1 MLFNQTIC
9 GWEDWGRLYRSI
21 PDFLPLAQEIFVREK
36 LPPIR
41 ETAALTPGTNVVFR
55 ADEFVVKIFA
65 PAESG
70 MDAQKDYQTELD
82 AVQQA
87 EALRIAVPKLRAAG
101 FVDDRYRFYY
111 LISDYVPGEEAGD
124 WLRHADQAAQIRFCG
139 WLREQ
144 TVRLHQ
150 SCPIGQFRR
159 KGAAEA
165 LGNKKWEILTPK
177 AEAER
182 RALLV
187 ELPGGEQVFVHGDL
201 TAENLLVETSGK
213 AMMIDFADAVLASEE
228 YELPPILFS
237 LLNYSPV
244 LAAEFWKGRT
254 DSLAEAAFRGIL
266 LHEYGAWIL
275 REVCERLQLP
285 SVEELDSLDQVRE
298 ALHKLYV

>member
-1 MLFNQTIC
+1 MLFEKSIC

-41 ETAALTPGTNVVFR
+41 GTAALTPGTNAVFR

-70 MDAQKDYQTELD
+70 VDAAKDFQTELD
-82 AVQQA
+82 AMQQA
-87 EALRIAVPKLRAAG
+87 EMLGIAVPKLRAAG

-111 LISDYVPGEEAGD
+111 LVSDYVSGEEAGS
-124 WLRHADQAAQIRFCG
+124 WLLHADKAAQMRFCG
-139 WLREQ
+139 WLREE
-144 TVRLHQ
+144 TEKLHQ
-150 SCPIGQFRR
+150 SCPAQFRQ
-159 KGAAEA
+159 KGVKQA
-165 LGNKKWEILTPK
+165 LVNPKWKILPPK

-182 RALLV
+182 EILLAQ
-187 ELPGGEQVFVHGDL
+187 LPENPLVFVHGDL
-201 TAENLLVETSGK
+201 TAENLLVDSSGQ
-213 AMMIDFADAVLASEE
+213 AVMIDFADAVLAPEE

-275 REVCERLQLP
+275 REVCERFQLP
-285 SVEELDSLDQVRE
+285 SVEELGSLELVRE
-298 ALHKLYV
+298 ALHQLYS